1 MCSFD
6 ASKCVNLRRSFGWG
20 SPGSYSCV
28 RRRPS
33 RRRTWRGVAVPA
45 ALRVTTDGILTHLLG
60 DDAVMTLFLFF
71 AYVPRYVSVRKFVI
85 SLIGSSENHTWKV
98 HECTSKGLHK
108 KLFLPN
114 QDEAA
119 QFIFCTCS
127 IFLTLKDA
135 VGGLKVPTGQEIVCH
150 FSQDH
155 ARVTK
160 ILDFIHKHLT

>member
-20 SPGSYSCV
+20 SPGSHSCV

-127 IFLTLKDA
+127 IFLNEYFDHRVACWMYNL
-135 VGGLKVPTGQEIVCH
+135 LYNQH
-150 FSQDH
+150 F
-155 ARVTK
+155 
-160 ILDFIHKHLT
+160 

>member
-1 MCSFD
+1 MRRSCASQRHYGRDLD
-6 ASKCVNLRRSFGWG
+6 ASFRRRRS
-20 SPGSYSCV
+20 
-28 RRRPS
+28 
-33 RRRTWRGVAVPA
+33 
-45 ALRVTTDGILTHLLG
+45 
-60 DDAVMTLFLFF
+60 DDALPFF

-127 IFLTLKDA
+127 IFLN
-135 VGGLKVPTGQEIVCH
+135 EY
-150 FSQDH
+150 FDH
-155 ARVTK
+155 RVAC
-160 ILDFIHKHLT
+160 

>member
-33 RRRTWRGVAVPA
+33 RRRTWRGVSSCASSTA
-45 ALRVTTDGILTHLLG
+45 RYYGRDLDASFRRRRS
-60 DDAVMTLFLFF
+60 DDALPFF

-127 IFLTLKDA
+127 IFLN
-135 VGGLKVPTGQEIVCH
+135 EY
-150 FSQDH
+150 FDH
-155 ARVTK
+155 RVAC
-160 ILDFIHKHLT
+160 